1 MILERSPN
9 WPKVYGDNLSL
20 HGDSF
25 AGYMGN
31 LTSKTEKSGTVGAFD
46 KAGNV
51 DTICILLGDVDPTA
65 EKPYRSDLE
74 KLYRSDLKCVLVF
87 SMSYT

>member
-1 MILERSPN
+1 MN
-9 WPKVYGDNLSL
+9 
-20 HGDSF
+20 HQGDSF

-31 LTSKTEKSGTVGAFD
+31 LTGKTEKSGTVEASD

-65 EKPYRSDLE
+65 EK
-74 KLYRSDLKCVLVF
+74 LYRSDQNTGHHGYYEIKDTPMRLPI
-87 SMSYT
+87 